1 MARGSIKKRS
11 KNTWTI
17 TVDLPRDER
26 GKRRQKRFTVEGR
39 KSHAEAKL
47 TQILNDMD
55 KGKPIAEGKATVG
68 KSLENWLREVTVSKR
83 ARTSEGYA
91 TLVHNHLIPNI
102 GRVLLNKLTARHVTK
117 MYTSLLEQGLSRNT
131 VHHVHTCLSKALNDA
146 IKAAQPIINW
156 NVCTVV
162 TPPSIGHYEVVIPE
176 IDGIREILET
186 AKETPYFA
194 VLHLSAN
201 TGLRRSE
208 VLALTWN
215 DCDLEREIL
224 TITKSLQ
231 RLKGR
236 GLVVEPTKSRH
247 SRRGIALDARTIEIL
262 REHHGQQ
269 MLQKMQL
276 GVEWNDGELMFPS
289 PFGGPLD
296 PATLTRNWEKLA
308 RKTGYSGLRLHDL
321 RHSHASGLFRAG
333 VHALVVKE
341 RLGHASAA
349 FTVDVYGHT
358 SAGMQSHAAA
368 AFADLL
374 AEKPD

>member
-1 MARGSIKKRS
+1 MARGSIKKRA

-26 GKRRQKRFTVEGR
+26 GRRRQKRFTVEGL
-39 KSHAEAKL
+39 KSYAEAKL
-47 TQILNDMD
+47 TQILNEMD
-55 KGKPIAEGKATVG
+55 KGKPIAEGRVTVG
-68 KSLENWLREVTVSKR
+68 EYLENWLKEVAVNKR
-83 ARTSEGYA
+83 PRTSEGYA
-91 TLVHNHLIPNI
+91 TLVHNHLIPNV
-102 GRVLLNKLTARHVTK
+102 GRVQLNKLTGRHLTK

-131 VHHVHTCLSKALNDA
+131 VHHVHTCLSKALNDS
-146 IKAAQPIINW
+146 IKAAQPILNW

-162 TPPSIGHYEVVIPE
+162 TPPSIGHYEVGIPE
-176 IDGIREILET
+176 IDGIRQILET

-247 SRRGIALDARTIEIL
+247 SRRGIALDARTIEVL

-269 MLQKMQL
+269 MLYKMKL

-289 PFGGPLD
+289 PFGGYLD

-308 RKTGYSGLRLHDL
+308 RKAGYPGLRLHDL
-321 RHSHASGLFRAG
+321 RHSQASGLFRTG

-349 FTVDVYGHT
+349 FTVDTYGHT
-358 SAGMQSHAAA
+358 SAGMQSQAAA